1 MANSKTTRKSMPEQD
16 TPDAQDAQ
24 PETELAI
31 EMTPTEARNEPTPE
45 QQPALLVA
53 GQEEQSPSFPIVGIG
68 ASAGGLAA
76 FESFFANL
84 PADTETGIAFVLV
97 QHLDPDHKS
106 ILAEL
111 VRRYTR
117 MKVYEVE
124 DGMAV
129 APNCTFII
137 PPNKDMALLHG
148 KFHLM
153 EPAAPRGLRLPID
166 FFCRSLAQDLNERA
180 ICIVLTGTGTDG
192 TLGLRAVKE
201 AGGMAMVQSPE
212 SAGYDG
218 MPRSAIATGLADYVL
233 PPNEM
238 PAQLIAYVQRA
249 AGSKPMSAAAP
260 EVVPWLQKIFV
271 LLRAQTGHDFSGYKQ
286 STIRRRVERRMA
298 VNQIE
303 QVEHYVRYLR
313 QSPTE
318 VETLFQ
324 ELLIGVTG
332 FFRDPE
338 AYEVLA
344 EQVIPRIFANRS
356 ANEPI
361 RAWVAGCATGEEAYS
376 IAILLQEH
384 ADTLGKEFNIQVF
397 ATDIDH
403 ESIEKARAGVYPVNI
418 AADVSPERLVRFFT
432 QENGD
437 VYRINKSIRDRLVFA
452 EQDVIKDPPF
462 SRLALISC
470 RNLLIYME
478 PELQKKVVP
487 LFHYALISGGFLVL
501 GSSETIGEFT
511 NLFEAVDRKWKIYQ
525 CKAGTYLRGTGLD
538 LPVLPLKPEPALST
552 AAEEPKEKRISIRNL
567 TEKALLQDYAPTCVT
582 VNEQGEIL
590 YIHGRT
596 GKYLELAPGD
606 ISVNILRTAREGLR
620 LELVTALR
628 RVVTHKE
635 TVRYD
640 RLPVKTNG
648 DTQLVNLIVKP
659 AEYTLPEPGLVFVIF
674 EDVAPA
680 PPEEEKPEA
689 SPVVDEDGPHGPKD
703 RHIAALER
711 ELRVKAEYLQTTIE
725 ELETANEELK
735 STNEELQS
743 TNEELQ
749 STNEELETSKE
760 ELQSVN
766 EELVTV
772 NSELQQK
779 IDDLSRANNDM
790 NNLLSGTGV
799 GTIFVDH
806 QLRIQRFTPAAIEIV
821 NLIQTDIGRPV
832 GHIASNLT
840 NYDRLVEDAKAVL
853 DTLIPR
859 EAEVHTAAGQWYL
872 MRILP
877 YRTVE
882 NVIEGAVLTFVKIT
896 DQKRLQETLS
906 QSEQR
911 YRLLFESVTD
921 AVIVS
926 DLQDKMI
933 DCNSAALRSYGYDRE
948 EFLGLKRTDIVH
960 PDYQSLLKE
969 QQEKLLDGTSVVYES
984 IHRRKDAKLIAVEV
998 HVGKIEYQRQPAF
1011 LAVVR
1016 DVTGRQ
1022 EVKKQLSQL
1031 AAIVRDSCDAVIVQ
1045 DFGGTILAWNPAA
1058 QKLYGWHEHEA
1069 LAQGIS
1075 LYMPPAKRA
1084 ELSALIGQLNRGE
1097 TVEPFETER
1106 LTKDGRSLTVWL
1118 TATAL
1123 VDATG
1128 KPYAITTIER
1138 DITPHQ
1144 ANS

>member
-1 MANSKTTRKSMPEQD
+1 MAKNKTTRKSVPEQD
-16 TPDAQDAQ
+16 LPVPQDVP
-24 PETELAI
+24 PETEPVAAEITLAK
-31 EMTPTEARNEPTPE
+31 ELSEQTP
-45 QQPALLVA
+45 QQPQSALAA
-53 GQEEQSPSFPIVGIG
+53 GQEDRTRSFPIVGIG

-76 FESFFANL
+76 FEAFFANL
-84 PADTETGIAFVLV
+84 PTDTESGIAFVLV

-117 MKVYEVE
+117 LKVYEVE
-124 DGMAV
+124 DGMTIE
-129 APNCTFII
+129 PNCTFII
-137 PPNKDMALLHG
+137 PPNRDLALLHG

-166 FFCRSLAQDLNERA
+166 FFFRSLAQDLNERA

-192 TLGLRAVKE
+192 TLGLRAIKE

-233 PPNEM
+233 PANKM
-238 PAQLIAYVQRA
+238 PAQLIAYVQHAFGQR
-249 AGSKPMSAAAP
+249 PMSAAAP

-298 VNQIE
+298 VHQIE

-313 QSPTE
+313 QSPAE
-318 VETLFQ
+318 IETLFQ

-344 EQVIPRIFANRS
+344 ERVVPRIFANQS
-356 ANEPI
+356 AKAPI
-361 RAWVAGCATGEEAYS
+361 RVWVAGCATGEEAYS

-384 ADTLGKEFNIQVF
+384 ADTLGKEFNVQVF

-403 ESIEKARAGVYPVNI
+403 DSIEKARAGVYPVNI
-418 AADVSPERLVRFFT
+418 AADVSPERLARFFT
-432 QENGD
+432 QENGA
-437 VYRINKSIRDRLVFA
+437 VYRINKSIRDRLIFA
-452 EQDVIKDPPF
+452 EQDIIKDPPF
-462 SRLALISC
+462 SRLALVSC

-487 LFHYALISGGFLVL
+487 LFHYALIPGGFLVL
-501 GSSETIGEFT
+501 GNSETIGEFT
-511 NLFEAVDRKWKIYQ
+511 NLFEAVDRKWKIYR
-525 CKAGTYLRGTGLD
+525 CKAGAYLSATRLE
-538 LPVLPLKPEPALST
+538 LPVLPLRPETALPA
-552 AAEEPKEKRISIRNL
+552 AAEEPKEKRTSIRAL
-567 TEKALLQDYAPTCVT
+567 TEKALLHDYAPTCVT
-582 VNEQGEIL
+582 VNDQGEIL
-590 YIHGRT
+590 YIHGRS

-606 ISVNILRTAREGLR
+606 ISVNILRTVREGLR
-620 LELVTALR
+620 LELATAMR
-628 RVVTHKE
+628 RAVTHKE
-635 TVRYD
+635 IVRHD
-640 RLPVKTNG
+640 GLPYRTNG
-648 DTQLVNLIVKP
+648 DTQIVNLIVKP
-659 AEYTLPEPGLVFVIF
+659 AENTFPESDLIFIIF
-674 EDVAPA
+674 EDAVPA
-680 PPEEEKPEA
+680 PGEESAPEA
-689 SPVVDEDGPHGPKD
+689 GSAVEEDGLRGPQD
-703 RHIAALER
+703 QRIAALER
-711 ELRVKAEYLQTTIE
+711 ELRVKTEYLQTTIE

-760 ELQSVN
+760 ELQSIN
-766 EELVTV
+766 EELATV
-772 NSELQQK
+772 NTELQQK
-779 IDDLSRANNDM
+779 IDDLSLVNNDM
-790 NNLLSGTGV
+790 NNLLAGTGI

-806 QLRIQRFTPAAIEIV
+806 QLRIQRFTPAAIDIV

-832 GHIASNLT
+832 GHIASNLM
-840 NYDRLVEDAKAVL
+840 NYDRLVEDTKAVL

-859 EAEVHTAAGQWYL
+859 ETEVLTAMGQWYL
-872 MRILP
+872 MRIQP
-877 YRTVE
+877 YRTLE

-896 DQKRLQETLS
+896 EQKRLQEILS
-906 QSEQR
+906 ESEQR

-926 DLQDKMI
+926 DLQGRVV
-933 DCNSAALRSYGYDRE
+933 DCNPAALRSYGYSRE
-948 EFLGLKRTDIVH
+948 EFLGLKQSDIVH
-960 PDYQSLLKE
+960 PDYHGLMRDWLE
-969 QQEKLLDGTSVVYES
+969 HVRDGTSLVYES
-984 IHRRKDAKLIAVEV
+984 VHRGKDKQLISVEV
-998 HVGKIEYQRQPAF
+998 HVCRIEYQQEPAF

-1016 DVTGRQ
+1016 DIIGRE

-1031 AAIVRDSCDAVIVQ
+1031 AAIVRDSCDAIIMQ
-1045 DFGGTILAWNPAA
+1045 DFTGAILAWNLAA
-1058 QKLYGWHEHEA
+1058 ERLYGWREA
-1069 LAQGIS
+1069 EAVAQGVS
-1075 LYMPPAKRA
+1075 LYVPSAKRD
-1084 ELSALIGQLNRGE
+1084 ELLALMDQLNRGQP
-1097 TVEPFETER
+1097 VEPFETQR
-1106 LTKDGRSLTVWL
+1106 LTKDGRSLTVRL

-1128 KPYAITTIER
+1128 KPYALTTIER
-1138 DITPHQ
+1138 DLNLH
-1144 ANS
+1144 